1 MWPGTGLLEGSPD
14 DGFSFHIRW
23 PSCWSPSAAANR
35 KVIRLPKLL
44 AAELA
49 QLVAAVKAASSIKEE
64 RPGRARDAM
73 SYTITLEEDDG
84 EISNITQ
91 SDTTMSAA
99 FAALLEWL
107 DRHSA
112 GK

>member
-1 MWPGTGLLEGSPD
+1 MTVTLSTYGGLAAG
-14 DGFSFHIRW
+14 IRR
-23 PSCWSPSAAANR
+23 PSRTVKSSTLAEP
-35 KVIRLPKLL
+35 V

-49 QLVAAVKAASSIKEE
+49 QLVTAVKAAPSVKEE
-64 RPGRARDAM
+64 RPGRARDAV
-73 SYTITLEEDDG
+73 SYTITIEEDGG
-84 EISNITQ
+84 EISTISQ
-91 SDTTMSAA
+91 SDTTMSPA

>member
-1 MWPGTGLLEGSPD
+1 MTVSLSTYGGLAAGVRRPPRIVKS
-14 DGFSFHIRW
+14 
-23 PSCWSPSAAANR
+23 SA
-35 KVIRLPKLL
+35 LPKQL

-84 EISNITQ
+84 EISSITQ